1 MVLRFWQNQH
11 NAAMKLDLD
20 DAALFLR
27 VAELG
32 SLSAAARERQ
42 APVSLVSRTLVRL
55 EERCGARLMHRS
67 THGLSLTDE
76 GDTFAAHARRLL
88 DTRDELAAAFH
99 HKRAGPSG
107 WVRLSVSPV
116 LAETLIVPSLPSLY
130 EAHPQLQL
138 EVLADDRISD
148 MARDGVDIA
157 IRTGVVLSDNL
168 VARQI
173 ANHGRRLCASPDY
186 LARFGTPQ
194 HPDELA
200 AHRLIT
206 SSASPG
212 LNRWPWSARAGRPKS
227 AVYLA
232 KGHTRSD
239 NSAVLLSLAL
249 RGVGIARVND
259 LLSQPYIA
267 RGELV
272 PVLDDWFDR
281 DSIPIYAVML
291 PERHRLPK
299 LRACIDHWAQW
310 VSGPPA

>member
-1 MVLRFWQNQH
+1 MDLHFSQNQH

-32 SLSAAARERQ
+32 SLSAAARERHV
-42 APVSLVSRTLVRL
+42 PVSQVSRTLVRL

-76 GDTFAAHARRLL
+76 GDTFAVHARRLL
-88 DTRDELAAAFH
+88 DTRDELAAAFR

-107 WVRLSVSPV
+107 WVRVSVSPV
-116 LAETLIVPSLPSLY
+116 LAQTAIVPSLPSLY
-130 EAHPQLQL
+130 EAFPQLQVD
-138 EVLADDRISD
+138 VLADDRISD

-157 IRTGVVLSDNL
+157 IRTGAVVGDNL

-173 ANHGRRLCASPDY
+173 AEHGRRLCASPAY

-194 HPDELA
+194 HPDELD
-200 AHRLIT
+200 AHRLIAN
-206 SSASPG
+206 SASPV
-212 LNRWPWSARAGRPKS
+212 LNRWPWSARAGQPKGE
-227 AVYLA
+227 AYLA
-232 KGHTRSD
+232 RGHTRSD
-239 NSAVLLSLAL
+239 NSAILLALAL
-249 RGVGIARVND
+249 RGVGIARLND
-259 LLSQPYIA
+259 LLSQPHIDS
-267 RGELV
+267 GDLV

-281 DSIPIYAVML
+281 SRLPIYAVML
-291 PERHRLPK
+291 QERHRLPK

-310 VSGPPA
+310 LARADA

>member
-1 MVLRFWQNQH
+1 MALRFLQKHH

-32 SLSAAARERQ
+32 SLSAAARERS

-76 GDTFAAHARRLL
+76 GDTFAAHARRML
-88 DTRDELAAAFH
+88 DTRDELAAAFR

-107 WVRLSVSPV
+107 WVRLSVSPI
-116 LAETLIVPSLPSLY
+116 LAETLIVPSLPALY

-138 EVLADDRISD
+138 EILADDRISD

-157 IRTGVVLSDNL
+157 IRTGVALGDNL
-168 VARQI
+168 VARKI
-173 ANHGRRLCASPDY
+173 ADHGRRLCASPGY

-200 AHRLIT
+200 RHRLIT

-212 LNRWPWSARAGRPKS
+212 LNRWPWSARAGQPKS

-259 LLSQPYIA
+259 LLSQPHIT

-272 PVLDDWFDR
+272 TVLDPWFDR
-281 DSIPIYAVML
+281 SSIPIYAVML

-310 VSGPPA
+310 VSGAAA

>member
-1 MVLRFWQNQH
+1 
-11 NAAMKLDLD
+11 MKLDLD

-32 SLSAAARERQ
+32 SLSAAARERH
-42 APVSLVSRTLVRL
+42 APVSQVSRALVRL

-88 DTRDELAAAFH
+88 DTRDELAAAFQ

-107 WVRLSVSPV
+107 WVRVSVSPV
-116 LAETLIVPSLPSLY
+116 LAQTAIVPSLPSLY
-130 EAHPQLQL
+130 EAYPHLQVD
-138 EVLADDRISD
+138 VLADDRISD

-157 IRTGVVLSDNL
+157 IRTGAITGDNL

-173 ANHGRRLCASPDY
+173 AEHGRRLCAAPAY

-200 AHRLIT
+200 AHRLIAN
-206 SSASPG
+206 SASPV
-212 LNRWPWSARAGRPKS
+212 LNRWPWSERAGQRKGE
-227 AVYLA
+227 AYLVQ
-232 KGHTRSD
+232 GHTRSD
-239 NSAVLLSLAL
+239 NSVVLLELAL

-259 LLSQPYIA
+259 LLSQPHIA
-267 RGELV
+267 RGDLV

-281 DSIPIYAVML
+281 SRIPIYAVML
-291 PERHRLPK
+291 QERHRLPK
-299 LRACIDHWAQW
+299 LRACIEHWARW
-310 VSGPPA
+310 LAGPAA

>member
-1 MVLRFWQNQH
+1 MALRFWQNQH
-11 NAAMKLDLD
+11 NTAMKLDLD

-32 SLSAAARERQ
+32 SLSAAARERH
-42 APVSLVSRTLVRL
+42 APVSLVSRALARL

-88 DTRDELAAAFH
+88 DTRDELAAAFR

-157 IRTGVVLSDNL
+157 IRTGAVLGDNL
-168 VARQI
+168 VARPI
-173 ANHGRRLCASPDY
+173 AEHGRRLCAAPDY

-212 LNRWPWSARAGRPKS
+212 INRWPWAARADQPKG
-227 AVYLA
+227 AVFLA
-232 KGHTRSD
+232 QGHTRTD
-239 NSAVLLSLAL
+239 NSAILLSLAL
-249 RGVGIARVND
+249 RGVGIARLND
-259 LLSQPYIA
+259 LLSAPHMA

-272 PVLDDWFDR
+272 PVLDDWFDHSR
-281 DSIPIYAVML
+281 IPICAVML
-291 PERHRLPK
+291 AERHRLPK

-310 VSGPPA
+310 LSRPAA

>member
-1 MVLRFWQNQH
+1 MALRFLQNQH

-20 DAALFLR
+20 DAAMFLR

-32 SLSAAARERQ
+32 SLSAAARERH

-88 DTRDELAAAFH
+88 DTRDELAAAFR

-157 IRTGVVLSDNL
+157 IRTGAVLGDNL
-168 VARQI
+168 VARPI
-173 ANHGRRLCASPDY
+173 AEHGRRLCAAPDY

-212 LNRWPWSARAGRPKS
+212 INRWPWATRAGQPKG
-227 AVYLA
+227 AVFLA
-232 KGHTRSD
+232 QGHTRTD
-239 NSAVLLSLAL
+239 NSAILLSLAL
-249 RGVGIARVND
+249 RGVGIARLND
-259 LLSQPYIA
+259 LLSAPHMA

-272 PVLDDWFDR
+272 PVLDDWFDHSR
-281 DSIPIYAVML
+281 IPIYAVML
-291 PERHRLPK
+291 AERHRLPK

-310 VSGPPA
+310 LSQPPA

>member
-1 MVLRFWQNQH
+1 MVLHFWQNQH

-32 SLSAAARERQ
+32 SLSAAARERS

-76 GDTFAAHARRLL
+76 GDTFAAHARRML
-88 DTRDELAAAFH
+88 DTRDELAAAFR

-116 LAETLIVPSLPSLY
+116 LAETLIVPSLPALY

-138 EVLADDRISD
+138 EILADDRISD

-157 IRTGVVLSDNL
+157 IRTGVALGDNL
-168 VARQI
+168 VARKI
-173 ANHGRRLCASPDY
+173 ADHGRRLCASPDY
-186 LARFGTPQ
+186 LARFGMPQ
-194 HPDELA
+194 HPDELG

-212 LNRWPWSARAGRPKS
+212 LNRWPWSARAGRPKG

-259 LLSQPYIA
+259 LLSRPYIE

-272 PVLDDWFDR
+272 TVLDPWFDR
-281 DSIPIYAVML
+281 SSIPIYAVML

-310 VSGPPA
+310 VSKPPA

>member
-1 MVLRFWQNQH
+1 M
-11 NAAMKLDLD
+11 
-20 DAALFLR
+20 
-27 VAELG
+27 AELG
-32 SLSAAARERQ
+32 SLSAAARERH

-88 DTRDELAAAFH
+88 DTRDELAAAFR

-107 WVRLSVSPV
+107 WVRVSVSPV
-116 LAETLIVPSLPSLY
+116 LAETLIVPSLPSLHK
-130 EAHPQLQL
+130 AHPQLHL
-138 EVLADDRISD
+138 EVLADDRICD

-157 IRTGVVLSDNL
+157 IRTGVVLCDNL

-173 ANHGRRLCASPDY
+173 AEHGRRLCASPAY
-186 LARFGTPQ
+186 LARFGTPL
-194 HPDELA
+194 HPDDLA
-200 AHRLIT
+200 SHHLIT

-212 LNRWPWSARAGRPKS
+212 LNRWPWTAVAGQPKG

-232 KGHTRSD
+232 NGHTRTD
-239 NSAVLLSLAL
+239 NSAILLSLAL
-249 RGVGIARVND
+249 RGVGIARLND
-259 LLSQPYIA
+259 VLSAPHVA

-281 DSIPIYAVML
+281 SRIPIYAVML
-291 PERHRLPK
+291 SERHRLPK

-310 VSGPPA
+310 LSRPAA

>member
-1 MVLRFWQNQH
+1 M
-11 NAAMKLDLD
+11 
-20 DAALFLR
+20 
-27 VAELG
+27 AELG
-32 SLSAAARERQ
+32 SLSAAARERH

-88 DTRDELAAAFH
+88 DTRDELAAAFR

-107 WVRLSVSPV
+107 WVRVSVSPV
-116 LAETLIVPSLPSLY
+116 LAETLIVPSLPSLHK
-130 EAHPQLQL
+130 AHPQLHL
-138 EVLADDRISD
+138 EVLADDRICD

-157 IRTGVVLSDNL
+157 IRTGVVLCDNL

-173 ANHGRRLCASPDY
+173 AEHGRRLCASPAY
-186 LARFGTPQ
+186 LARFGTPL
-194 HPDELA
+194 HPDDLA
-200 AHRLIT
+200 SHHLIT

-212 LNRWPWSARAGRPKS
+212 LNRWPWAAVAGQPKG

-232 KGHTRSD
+232 NGHTRTD
-239 NSAVLLSLAL
+239 NSAILLSLAL
-249 RGVGIARVND
+249 RGVGIARLND
-259 LLSQPYIA
+259 VLSAPHVA

-281 DSIPIYAVML
+281 SRIPIYAVML
-291 PERHRLPK
+291 SERHRLPK

-310 VSGPPA
+310 LSRPAA